1 MVGVLESEC
10 SHQQTVKPVGTE
22 GVAEGL
28 DWFGG
33 CVGTVGADPE
43 MSGQKT

>member
-1 MVGVLESEC
+1 MFWRVNVHTS
-10 SHQQTVKPVGTE
+10 SAVKPVGTE

-33 CVGTVGADPE
+33 CVGAVGADPE